1 MARILLTAL
10 LLLALSVNAQ
20 QRGHTPR
27 WMSPEAG
34 WIDEKTDT
42 RVEKVERDAESGQT
56 RVEISVP
63 QIEQPIEEVLVIGTR
78 EEGPTLDLPVSYEV
92 VNDLDS
98 GRSGIILYVGTHDP
112 FEFRINYR
120 EGTPQKAE
128 PKDPGLIR
136 K

>member
-1 MARILLTAL
+1 MARMVFTAL
-10 LLLALSVNAQ
+10 LLLALSAHAQ
-20 QRGHTPR
+20 QRGDTPR

-34 WIDEKTDT
+34 WVDEDTDT
-42 RVEKVERDAESGQT
+42 RVEKVERDPESGKT
-56 RVEISVP
+56 RVEISMPIV
-63 QIEQPIEEVLVIGTR
+63 EQPIEEVVVVGTR
-78 EEGPTLDLPVSYEV
+78 EEGPRLELPVTYEV

-98 GRSGIILYVGTHDP
+98 GRSGIILYVGTEDP

-128 PKDPGLIR
+128 PKDPGLIL